1 MNISSLI
8 IIGILFL
15 GSVLLILKIS
25 IMRKS
30 IREIE
35 QSLKYILKSD
45 TNNIISITSEDKEI
59 KLLATSINE
68 EIIKLR
74 NQKLQ
79 YENGNQKLKR
89 LLTDISHDLRTP
101 LTAIRGYAELLE
113 EENLNEKQNEYLKII
128 GNKTEELT

>member
-1 MNISSLI
+1 M
-8 IIGILFL
+8 
-15 GSVLLILKIS
+15 LLILKNIYYE
-25 IMRKS
+25 KS

-79 YENGNQKLKR
+79 YENGNQKFEKTNGYFTR
-89 LLTDISHDLRTP
+89 FKNS
-101 LTAIRGYAELLE
+101 LTAINWICRAFRRR
-113 EENLNEKQNEYLKII
+113 KFK
-128 GNKTEELT
+128 